1 MTKRTKKPTPGEAPA
16 ANSPKGKKANLRPP
30 WKPGQSG
37 NPKGKPKGARNKA
50 TLAAQALLDGEAE
63 ELARKAV
70 EMALGFT
77 FTEQKDVKL
86 RDVDGGE
93 RVEVVE
99 VERVMPPDTTA
110 LRLCLERLVP
120 PCREAPVT
128 FDVPE
133 IAAAAD
139 AVKAMGALL
148 QAVAEGSLT
157 PTQGTALAGMIETF
171 RRTLE
176 TEDLA
181 RRLALIEERDGR

>member
-1 MTKRTKKPTPGEAPA
+1 MTKRTKKPADGAADGAEAR
-16 ANSPKGKKANLRPP
+16 KRGLRSP

-37 NPKGKPKGARNKA
+37 NPKGRKKGTRNKA

-63 ELARKAV
+63 SLTRKAV
-70 EMALGFT
+70 ELALQG
-77 FTEQKDVKL
+77 
-86 RDVDGGE
+86 
-93 RVEVVE
+93 
-99 VERVMPPDTTA
+99 DTTA

-120 PCREAPVT
+120 PCREAPVI
-128 FDVPE
+128 FDVPA
-133 IAAAAD
+133 IKTAAD

-148 QAVAEGSLT
+148 EAVAEGRLT

-181 RRLALIEERDGR
+181 RRLALIEERERR